1 MANRFT
7 NFVSGL
13 FSRLIKDKA
22 GNVAMTFGLSM
33 MPLLFAVGAAVDLT
47 KASAVQQKLAGTAD
61 AVALA
66 AARSYKD
73 VNGRNAVGDRFLNA
87 NMSEYGGGV
96 TITDIDVDFD
106 DEAEIVTVSL
116 DADVPNALMSI
127 AGIDKQSIS
136 IVSKVSYEGHV
147 SQPVSLAMVLDVSGS
162 MSWYGKINTLRTAAT
177 RLLDNL
183 DEADPDAD
191 YVRTGIVTYYSRI
204 RQTVNMDW
212 GIDHTRSL
220 VQGLWASGGT
230 RSTSAVNRAGGWLT
244 SNVEDDA
251 HDGQSIH
258 EGEEF
263 ELQKFMI
270 FMTDGDNNYQLGR

>member
-7 NFVSGL
+7 HYVSGL

-147 SQPVSLAMVLDVSGS
+147 SQPVSLAMESKKAGCNAS
-162 MSWYGKINTLRTAAT
+162 KIPHGK
-177 RLLDNL
+177 
-183 DEADPDAD
+183 
-191 YVRTGIVTYYSRI
+191 TG
-204 RQTVNMDW
+204 
-212 GIDHTRSL
+212 
-220 VQGLWASGGT
+220 
-230 RSTSAVNRAGGWLT
+230 
-244 SNVEDDA
+244 
-251 HDGQSIH
+251 
-258 EGEEF
+258 
-263 ELQKFMI
+263 
-270 FMTDGDNNYQLGR
+270 